1 MFSVMQIFKL
11 RDQRRSARNL
21 QSPMAFLTPAR
32 SAKALRDPS
41 GWEQHICSRRLSKR
55 VQIALHT
62 REGFNKRP
70 TMVRSEALPDR
81 DSTFST
87 QGMTVEQFFKQSIGQ
102 WRSQRSSHNLAWA
115 QFEQITSEI
124 TICELEEHD
133 TEIVEL
139 CKNNQ
144 VDVKDMC
151 FRLKM
156 SWEGE
161 SDWDEE
167 VSEGQSVMGV
177 VKDGSCHG
185 RLLRSVGYAE
195 TIPAIGKWEMT
206 DEGMF
211 VLNTFYEAAAAEE
224 RIWFAT
230 PDLRLRVSQIRTSS
244 GRGVLTASF
253 SSEIRR
259 LNLE

>member
-1 MFSVMQIFKL
+1 MAFITHLTNSKFLGNSFRWEKQIC
-11 RDQRRSARNL
+11 QRRSKQMQVA
-21 QSPMAFLTPAR
+21 SPTPDGYKEIAM
-32 SAKALRDPS
+32 
-41 GWEQHICSRRLSKR
+41 
-55 VQIALHT
+55 VQ
-62 REGFNKRP
+62 
-70 TMVRSEALPDR
+70 SEALPE
-81 DSTFST
+81 SESIFSAK
-87 QGMTVEQFFKQSIGQ
+87 GMTVEQFFKRSVGQ
-102 WRSQRSSHNLAWA
+102 WRSQRSSHNLAWG

-124 TICELEEHD
+124 TINELEEQD
-133 TEIVEL
+133 PEIVEL
-139 CKNNQ
+139 CRNNQ
-144 VDVKDMC
+144 IEVKDIC

-167 VSEGQSVMGV
+167 VSEGESVMALI
-177 VKDGSCHG
+177 KDGDCHG

-195 TIPAIGKWEMT
+195 TIPAVGKWEMT

-211 VLNTFYEAAAAEE
+211 VLKTFYDAAAAEE

-259 LNLE
+259 LNLD